1 MPKNPKETLIPPLPV
16 AMASR
21 NGKPAPFGA
30 PTPSG
35 VGQGVTSLEKL
46 LSVMDRLRGDNGCP
60 WDREQ
65 TIKSLTPFI
74 TEEAYE
80 VVGAIE
86 EGSAEDIKEE
96 LGDLLFQ
103 IVFVC
108 RIMKEKG
115 LFDIYSVMEGMAEK
129 MIRRHPH
136 VFGEAKAKTSKDV
149 LNQWTKIKRLEGK
162 EKSGYLSDVSTAY
175 PALMR
180 AHKIAKKAAKAGFDW
195 KDIKGVME
203 KLNEELN
210 EFKEALKEKNRRK
223 TEEELGD
230 VLFTLVN
237 VGRFVEVN
245 PEEALRK
252 TIGKFVHRFHYVEKK
267 LKENGKELVDA
278 SMEEM
283 EKLWQEAKKKRG
295 KTR

>member
-1 MPKNPKETLIPPLPV
+1 MPKNPKE
-16 AMASR
+16 S
-21 NGKPAPFGA
+21 
-30 PTPSG
+30 
-35 VGQGVTSLEKL
+35 SLEKL

-65 TIKSLTPFI
+65 TVESLTPFI

-86 EGSAEDIKEE
+86 EGRAKDIKEE

-103 IVFVC
+103 IIFVC

-136 VFGEAKAKTSKDV
+136 VFGKAKAKTSKDV
-149 LNQWTKIKRLEGK
+149 LNQWAEIKRLEGK
-162 EKSGYLSDVSTAY
+162 EKSGCLSGISTAY

-180 AHKIAKKAAKAGFDW
+180 AHKVAKKAAKTGFDW
-195 KDIKGVME
+195 KNLEGVME
-203 KLNEELN
+203 KLNEELL
-210 EFKEALKEKNRRK
+210 EFKEAVKEKNRRK

-230 VLFTLVN
+230 ILFTLVN

-252 TIGKFVHRFHYVEKK
+252 TIGKFVGRFHYVEKK
-267 LKENGKELVDA
+267 LKENGKELAVA

-283 EKLWQEAKKKRG
+283 EELWQEAKKKRE

>member
-1 MPKNPKETLIPPLPV
+1 MSKNTN
-16 AMASR
+16 AS
-21 NGKPAPFGA
+21 
-30 PTPSG
+30 
-35 VGQGVTSLEKL
+35 SLEKL
-46 LSVMDRLRGDNGCP
+46 LSVMDRLRSDSGCP

-65 TIKSLTPFI
+65 TIESLTPFI

-149 LNQWTKIKRLEGK
+149 LNQWAKIKRLEGK
-162 EKSGYLSDVSTAY
+162 EKSGYLSDVSEAY

-195 KDIKGVME
+195 KDIKGVMK

-278 SMEEM
+278 SMGEM
-283 EKLWQEAKKKRG
+283 EKLWQEAKKKRR

>member
-1 MPKNPKETLIPPLPV
+1 MPKNPKE
-16 AMASR
+16 S
-21 NGKPAPFGA
+21 
-30 PTPSG
+30 
-35 VGQGVTSLEKL
+35 SLEKL

-65 TIKSLTPFI
+65 TVESLTPFI

-86 EGSAEDIKEE
+86 EGRAKDIKEE

-103 IVFVC
+103 IIFVC

-115 LFDIYSVMEGMAEK
+115 LFDIHSVMEGITEK

-136 VFGEAKAKTSKDV
+136 VFGEAEAKTSKDV
-149 LNQWTKIKRLEGK
+149 LNQWAKIKRLEGK
-162 EKSGYLSDVSTAY
+162 EKSGYLSDVSAAY

-203 KLNEELN
+203 KLNEELD

-237 VGRFVEVN
+237 VGRFVEVD

-283 EKLWQEAKKKRG
+283 EELWQEAKKKRK

>member
-1 MPKNPKETLIPPLPV
+1 MRMPKNPKE
-16 AMASR
+16 S
-21 NGKPAPFGA
+21 
-30 PTPSG
+30 
-35 VGQGVTSLEKL
+35 SLEKL

-65 TIKSLTPFI
+65 TIESLTPFI

-80 VVGAIE
+80 VVDAIE

-115 LFDIYSVMEGMAEK
+115 LFDIYSVMEGIAEK
-129 MIRRHPH
+129 MVRRHPH

-149 LNQWTKIKRLEGK
+149 LNQWAKIKRLEGK

-210 EFKEALKEKNRRK
+210 EFKEALTEKNRRK